1 MTKFYLFRVQMVMIM
16 AIVICVG
23 SVAQAQTQVQPS
35 ATEAPPSDSSS
46 NAGGQT
52 LMQDAPA
59 TTPTPATETT
69 PANIPL
75 TTQTPNGKP
84 ADSSAPPSLSD
95 YLNSAGVAQSPSTAS
110 NAGAATTNADGTV
123 SIPTMEMNALS
134 GGSATPPAED
144 SPEVAKAKAAVTLRK
159 DAFGA
164 ASEQLMPLKPG
175 EIRRMLELY
184 DETKQASETPIYP
197 TPEPESSFQGISLDP
212 GAKPLII
219 KTAMGNVTTVSIV
232 DVTGQPWPIQ
242 DLTWA
247 GDFQIEQPESG
258 SHMLRII
265 PTSEFAS
272 GNVSMRLLGLNPPV
286 IFTLKAERK
295 TVHVRLD
302 VQIPEIG
309 PNGVLPPMDTPV
321 STKAGDE
328 FMTSVLVGVVKG
340 KDVEQL
346 KVDGIDGRTTVI
358 SKGGMIY
365 VRTPYTM
372 LSPAWSSSVQS
383 GDGTHVYALNFSPV
397 ILLSDKGKM
406 VRAYLSHKETSDEQY

>member
-1 MTKFYLFRVQMVMIM
+1 MTKFYFFRIQMVILM
-16 AIVICVG
+16 VVLVCVG
-23 SVAQAQTQVQPS
+23 GTSQAQTPS
-35 ATEAPPSDSSS
+35 VSETPTETPTQTLMQEAPAAADSEPDSKSLPPEAEAPPSLADYLNKTAGTNDSGESS
-46 NAGGQT
+46 
-52 LMQDAPA
+52 
-59 TTPTPATETT
+59 
-69 PANIPL
+69 
-75 TTQTPNGKP
+75 
-84 ADSSAPPSLSD
+84 SSAPSNPAAAPS
-95 YLNSAGVAQSPSTAS
+95 GME
-110 NAGAATTNADGTV
+110 
-123 SIPTMEMNALS
+123 PTMDMNALVQ
-134 GGSATPPAED
+134 GGAPPLEV
-144 SPEVAKAKAAVTLRK
+144 SPEVAKAEADASIRK
-159 DAFGA
+159 EAFGI
-164 ASEQLMPLKPG
+164 ASDQLMPLKPN

-184 DETKQASETPIYP
+184 DETKQASETPVYP

-212 GAKPLII
+212 GSKPLVI
-219 KTAMGNVTTVSIV
+219 KTAIGNVTTVSIV
-232 DVTGQPWPIQ
+232 DLTGQPWPIQ

-258 SHMLRII
+258 SHMLRIT

-309 PNGVLPPMDTPV
+309 PKGVLPPMEVPV
-321 STKAGDE
+321 STKAGDD

-340 KDVEQL
+340 KDTTQL
-346 KVDGIDGRTTVI
+346 KVDGIDGRTTAF
-358 SKGGMIY
+358 SKGGMLY

-383 GDGTHVYALNFSPV
+383 GDGTKVYALNFSPV

>member
-1 MTKFYLFRVQMVMIM
+1 MTKFYFFRIQMVILM
-16 AIVICVG
+16 VVLVCVG
-23 SVAQAQTQVQPS
+23 GTSQAQTPS
-35 ATEAPPSDSSS
+35 VSETPTETPT
-46 NAGGQT
+46 QT
-52 LMQDAPA
+52 LMQEAPA
-59 TTPTPATETT
+59 A
-69 PANIPL
+69 
-75 TTQTPNGKP
+75 
-84 ADSSAPPSLSD
+84 ADPQPDSKASAPEADAPPSLAD
-95 YLNSAGVAQSPSTAS
+95 YLSKTAGTNDSGESSSSAPSNPAATPS
-110 NAGAATTNADGTV
+110 GAA
-123 SIPTMEMNALS
+123 PTMDMNALVQ
-134 GGSATPPAED
+134 GGAPPLEV
-144 SPEVAKAKAAVTLRK
+144 SPEVAKAEADASIRK
-159 DAFGA
+159 EAFGI
-164 ASEQLMPLKPG
+164 ASDQLMPLKPN

-184 DETKQASETPIYP
+184 DETKQASETPVYP

-212 GAKPLII
+212 GSKPLVI
-219 KTAMGNVTTVSIV
+219 KTAIGNVTTVSIV
-232 DVTGQPWPIQ
+232 DLTGQPWPIQ

-258 SHMLRII
+258 SHMLRIT
-265 PTSEFAS
+265 PTSEFAG

-309 PNGVLPPMDTPV
+309 PKGVLPPMEVPV
-321 STKAGDE
+321 STKAGDD

-340 KDVEQL
+340 KDTTQL
-346 KVDGIDGRTTVI
+346 KVDGIDGRTTAF
-358 SKGGMIY
+358 SKGGMLY

-383 GDGTHVYALNFSPV
+383 GDGTKVYALNFSPV

>member
-1 MTKFYLFRVQMVMIM
+1 MVILM
-16 AIVICVG
+16 VVLVCVG
-23 SVAQAQTQVQPS
+23 GTSQAQTPS
-35 ATEAPPSDSSS
+35 VSEPPTETPT
-46 NAGGQT
+46 QT
-52 LMQDAPA
+52 LMQEAPA
-59 TTPTPATETT
+59 A
-69 PANIPL
+69 
-75 TTQTPNGKP
+75 
-84 ADSSAPPSLSD
+84 ADPQPDSKASAPEPDAPPSLAD
-95 YLNSAGVAQSPSTAS
+95 YLSKTAGTNDSGESSPSPPS
-110 NAGAATTNADGTV
+110 NPAATPSGAA
-123 SIPTMEMNALS
+123 PTMDMNALVQ
-134 GGSATPPAED
+134 GGAPPLEV
-144 SPEVAKAKAAVTLRK
+144 SPEVAKAEADASIRK
-159 DAFGA
+159 EAFGI
-164 ASEQLMPLKPG
+164 ASDQLMPLKPN

-184 DETKQASETPIYP
+184 DETKQASETPVYP

-212 GAKPLII
+212 GSKPLVI
-219 KTAMGNVTTVSIV
+219 KTAIGNVTTVSIV
-232 DVTGQPWPIQ
+232 DLTGQPWPIQ

-258 SHMLRII
+258 SHMLRIT

-309 PNGVLPPMDTPV
+309 PKGVLPPMEVPV
-321 STKAGDE
+321 STKAGDD

-340 KDVEQL
+340 KDTTQL
-346 KVDGIDGRTTVI
+346 KVDGIDGRTTAF
-358 SKGGMIY
+358 SKGGMLY

-383 GDGTHVYALNFSPV
+383 GDGTKVYALNFSPV

>member
-1 MTKFYLFRVQMVMIM
+1 MTKFYSFRIQMVILT
-16 AIVICVG
+16 IVLICVG
-23 SVAQAQTQVQPS
+23 GTSQAQTPSVSQTPTETPTQTLMQEAPVAADSQPDS
-35 ATEAPPSDSSS
+35 KTLPSEAEAPPSL
-46 NAGGQT
+46 A
-52 LMQDAPA
+52 
-59 TTPTPATETT
+59 
-69 PANIPL
+69 
-75 TTQTPNGKP
+75 
-84 ADSSAPPSLSD
+84 D
-95 YLNSAGVAQSPSTAS
+95 YLNKTAGTNDSGESSSSVPS
-110 NAGAATTNADGTV
+110 NPAAAPSGME
-123 SIPTMEMNALS
+123 PTMDMNALVQ
-134 GGSATPPAED
+134 GGAPPLEV
-144 SPEVAKAKAAVTLRK
+144 SPEIAKAEVEASIRK
-159 DAFGA
+159 EAFGI
-164 ASEQLMPLKPG
+164 ASDQLMPLKPN

-184 DETKQASETPIYP
+184 DETKQASETPVYP

-212 GAKPLII
+212 GSKPLVI
-219 KTAMGNVTTVSIV
+219 KTAIGNVTTVSIV
-232 DVTGQPWPIQ
+232 DLTGQPWPIQ

-258 SHMLRII
+258 SHMLRIT

-309 PNGVLPPMDTPV
+309 PKGVLPPMEVPV
-321 STKAGDE
+321 STKAGDD

-340 KDVEQL
+340 KDTTQL
-346 KVDGIDGRTTVI
+346 KVDGIDGRTTAF
-358 SKGGMIY
+358 SKGGMLY

-383 GDGTHVYALNFSPV
+383 GDGTKVYALNFSPV

>member
-1 MTKFYLFRVQMVMIM
+1 MTKFYFFRIQMVILM
-16 AIVICVG
+16 VVLVCVG
-23 SVAQAQTQVQPS
+23 GTSQAQTPS
-35 ATEAPPSDSSS
+35 VSETPTETPT
-46 NAGGQT
+46 QT
-52 LMQDAPA
+52 LMQEAPA
-59 TTPTPATETT
+59 A
-69 PANIPL
+69 
-75 TTQTPNGKP
+75 
-84 ADSSAPPSLSD
+84 ADPQPDSKASAPEADAPPSLAD
-95 YLNSAGVAQSPSTAS
+95 YLSKTAGTNDSGESSSSAPSNPAATPS
-110 NAGAATTNADGTV
+110 GAA
-123 SIPTMEMNALS
+123 PTMDMNALVQ
-134 GGSATPPAED
+134 GGAPPLEV
-144 SPEVAKAKAAVTLRK
+144 SPEVAKAEADASIRK
-159 DAFGA
+159 EAFGI
-164 ASEQLMPLKPG
+164 ASDQLMPLKPN

-184 DETKQASETPIYP
+184 DETKQASETPVYP

-212 GAKPLII
+212 GSKPLVI
-219 KTAMGNVTTVSIV
+219 KTAIGNVTTVSIV
-232 DVTGQPWPIQ
+232 DLTGQPWPIQ

-258 SHMLRII
+258 SHMLRIT

-309 PNGVLPPMDTPV
+309 PKGVLPPMEVPV
-321 STKAGDE
+321 STKAGDD

-340 KDVEQL
+340 KDTTQL
-346 KVDGIDGRTTVI
+346 KVDGIDGRTTAF
-358 SKGGMIY
+358 SKGGMLY

-383 GDGTHVYALNFSPV
+383 GDGTKVYALNFSPV